1 MRPAARLA
9 VVAALAAAT
18 AAPADPPPR
27 PREGTLKVGD
37 PAPAVTLTDLRTD
50 KPVRLTDLR
59 GKPVVLI
66 FGSCT

>member
-1 MRPAARLA
+1 MRPAVGL
-9 VVAALAAAT
+9 AALALLAT
-18 AAPADPPPR
+18 AADPPPR

-50 KPVRLTDLR
+50 KPVRLADLR
-59 GKPVVLI
+59 GKPTVLI